1 MRRQVR
7 DAAKRR
13 ALTPDYQAGCKRLLF
28 SNDYYAAMARD
39 NVAIVSDDIA
49 KITPDGVVT
58 ADGTTRAA
66 DTIIY
71 ATGFQAHGFVA
82 PMTVTGRDGKRL
94 AEDAWRDGARAYLG
108 ITVSGF
114 PNLFLLYGPN
124 TNLGGGSIVYMIE
137 SAARYI
143 TQAVRHLTDRSGV
156 ALDVRAEELE
166 RYDAGTQDRLSNTL
180 WATGCQSW
188 YLDKNGRNSN
198 NWPGTMREYRRRTA
212 AFHPTDYDLL
222 SEAEPRVASSE
233 QNVSTSA

>member
-82 PMTVTGRDGKRL
+82 PMTVTGRGGRRL

-108 ITVSGF
+108 ITVTGF
-114 PNLFLLYGPN
+114 PNLFVLYGPN

-143 TQAVRHLTDRSGV
+143 TQAVRRLAAQPGV
-156 ALDVRAEELE
+156 ALDVRLE
-166 RYDAGTQDRLSNTL
+166 RLERFDDETQSRLSSTL
-180 WATGCQSW
+180 WASGCHSW
-188 YLDKNGRNSN
+188 YLDKNGRNAN
-198 NWPGTMREYRRRTA
+198 NWPGTMRDYRRQTA
-212 AFHPTDYDLL
+212 TFDPDEYELL
-222 SEAEPRVASSE
+222 TPAATESNDVPL
-233 QNVSTSA
+233 